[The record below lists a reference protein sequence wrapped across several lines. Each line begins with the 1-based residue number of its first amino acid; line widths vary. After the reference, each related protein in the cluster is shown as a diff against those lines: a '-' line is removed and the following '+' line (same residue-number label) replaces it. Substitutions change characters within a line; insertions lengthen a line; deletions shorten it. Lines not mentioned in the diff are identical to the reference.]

1 MKKSQKNQSPKQGLK
16 NKNKNKSKKGK
27 KIVNIQGQPRHRDT
41 PSGKHLKFLNSFGAL
56 VCSLK
61 RQDITTKQLGAF
73 KKRLTYKK
81 MRQDFRHRC
90 QPYLQL
96 TKKPS
101 EVRMGKGHGVKI
113 NRTVN
118 PLIYGS
124 AIGEVHVP
132 VNFRHAQVYG
142 ESVPILFVAGLKKLP
157 PFYRIMK
164 CDI

>member
-1 MKKSQKNQSPKQGLK
+1 MKKGE
-16 NKNKNKSKKGK
+16 KSKKKVTLNTKPNKKKSKVKK
-27 KIVNIQGQPRHRDT
+27 KIINIQGQPRHRDT
-41 PSGKHLKFLNSFGAL
+41 PSGKHIKFLNSFGAL

-61 RQDITTKQLGAF
+61 RQDLTAKQIGAF
-73 KKRLTYKK
+73 KRRLTFKK

-113 NRTVN
+113 NRTIN
-118 PLIYGS
+118 PLVCGS
-124 AIGEVHVP
+124 AIGEVHVH
-132 VNFRHAQVYG
+132 VYFRHAQSYSR
-142 ESVPILFVAGLKKLP
+142 SVPVSFEAGLRKLP